1 MRYTA
6 CMRAIAAIFTA
17 IALTLAA
24 CGGDDGGEPTT
35 FPAGKIN
42 PAGHYYVPVSDQ
54 AEADSL
60 CSAAQEDWPEEY
72 AEYDDVTFD
81 LPNTGSD
88 VTCVRAG

>member
-1 MRYTA
+1 
-6 CMRAIAAIFTA
+6 MRAIAATLTA

-24 CGGDDGGEPTT
+24 CGSDDGGSGGEPTT

-42 PAGHYYVPVSDQ
+42 PAGNYYVPVSDQ
-54 AEADSL
+54 AEADRL
-60 CSAAQEDWPEEY
+60 CSSAQEAWPDEY
-72 AEYDDVTFD
+72 AEYDQVTFD